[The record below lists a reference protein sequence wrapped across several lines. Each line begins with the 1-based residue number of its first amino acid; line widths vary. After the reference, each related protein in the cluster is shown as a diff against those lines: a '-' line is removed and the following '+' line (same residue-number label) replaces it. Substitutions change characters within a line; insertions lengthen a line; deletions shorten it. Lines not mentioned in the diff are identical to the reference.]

1 MEAGIMRKAVCLG
14 FVLGIMVFLGAV
26 TVKAQD
32 PLTVGPD
39 IYKLLFENER
49 VRAMEVKF
57 NPGDSIGAHSHPD
70 HFVYV
75 IDPGMIRISHPD
87 GSFMD
92 VEGKAGDVFWMNA
105 ETHSAVNT
113 GTTTMRLL
121 VVELKEPSGRVDA
134 LAVTQ

>member
-1 MEAGIMRKAVCLG
+1 MKKAVCLG
-14 FVLGIMVFLGAV
+14 FVFGAMMFLLTAAAM
-26 TVKAQD
+26 AQD

-39 IYKLLFENER
+39 IYRLLFENER

-57 NPGDSIGAHSHPD
+57 NPGDSIGVHSHPD
-70 HFVYV
+70 HLVYV
-75 IDPGMIRISHPD
+75 LDPGTLRISHPD

-121 VVELKEPSGRVDA
+121 VVELKEPSGRVDT
-134 LAVTQ
+134 LAVAQ